1 MTKFCR
7 DICGTCPQC
16 LAARKELDDLEQTLA
31 SLSADDAASITKRDP
46 DDPHTFA
53 LDHKGRP

>member
-7 DICGTCPQC
+7 DICGRCEQC
-16 LAARKELDDLEQTLA
+16 RAALAEVEALEAALA
-31 SLSADDAASITKRDP
+31 SLSDEDRDSLQRRDP